1 MVDMSFRK
9 WVHSIDFAL
18 LLIVAAILTI
28 GIFILC
34 SATVASVGAA
44 QGKPYLYVKKQGIWM
59 LAGFAVMVGMCSFDY
74 HILGQYYRLVY
85 AGTLLVLALVL
96 VFGKDIAG
104 TQGWFRI
111 GPVGIQPA
119 ELAKIGVVI
128 SLAKHLEKK
137 EHLDQMRD
145 LISPFVLI
153 GIPMLLILKQPDFGT
168 AMVFIGVLFGM
179 LFMAGACP
187 RHLGII
193 AGIGI
198 GVFSLVAFLSIKDIV
213 PILAPHQMGRI
224 LVFFD
229 PYKYRTGA
237 GWNVIQSMI
246 AIGSGGL
253 FGKGLFQGTQAQLNF
268 LPAHHTDF
276 IFSVVGEELG
286 FLGAFGLLTLYL
298 LLLWRGLKIMVL
310 AKDDFGANLAA
321 GVISMLLFHLVI
333 NIGMTLGVMPVTGIP
348 LPFVSYG
355 GSSLLTNMAGVGLL
369 LNVYM
374 RRRKIMFQ

>member
-1 MVDMSFRK
+1 MAMGFRK
-9 WVHSIDFAL
+9 WIHNIDFAL
-18 LLIVAAILTI
+18 LLLI
-28 GIFILC
+28 GILLVFGLITLC

-44 QGKPYLYVKKQGIWM
+44 QGDPYLYVKKQGAWM
-59 LAGFAVMVGMCSFDY
+59 LAGLIVMVGMCSFDY
-74 HILGQYYRLVY
+74 NILGQYHRVIY
-85 AGTLLVLALVL
+85 AGTLLVLTMVL
-96 VFGKDIAG
+96 VFGRNIAG
-104 TQGWFRI
+104 TQGWFRV

-119 ELAKIGVVI
+119 EFAKIGVVI
-128 SLAKHLEKK
+128 TLAKHLEKK
-137 EHLDQMRD
+137 EHLDQLTD
-145 LISPFVLI
+145 LISPFLYV
-153 GIPMLLILKQPDFGT
+153 GVPMLLILKQPDFGT

-187 RHLGII
+187 RHLGAI
-193 AGIGI
+193 AGIGLV
-198 GVFSLVAFLSIKDIV
+198 VFGFAAFLTIRGLV
-213 PILAPHQMGRI
+213 PILAPHQVGRI

-229 PYKYRTGA
+229 PYRDRTGA

-286 FLGAFGLLTLYL
+286 FLGAFGLLAVYL
-298 LLLWRGLKIMVL
+298 LLIWRGLKIMTL

-321 GVISMLLFHLVI
+321 GVVSMLLFHLVI
-333 NIGMTLGVMPVTGIP
+333 NIGMTLGIMPVTGIP
-348 LPFVSYG
+348 LPFISYG

>member
-1 MVDMSFRK
+1 M
-9 WVHSIDFAL
+9 L
-18 LLIVAAILTI
+18 LVFGLVT
-28 GIFILC
+28 LC

-44 QGKPYLYVKKQGIWM
+44 QGDPYLYVKKQAAWM
-59 LAGFAVMVGMCSFDY
+59 LAGLIVMVGMCSFDY
-74 HILGQYYRLVY
+74 NILGQYYRPIY
-85 AGTLLVLALVL
+85 AGTILVLMMVLVL
-96 VFGKDIAG
+96 GKNIAG
-104 TQGWFRI
+104 TQGWFRF

-119 ELAKIGVVI
+119 EFAKIGVI
-128 SLAKHLEKK
+128 ITLAKHLEKK
-137 EHLDQMRD
+137 DHLDQMVD
-145 LISPFVLI
+145 LVSPFLHV

-168 AMVFIGVLFGM
+168 AMVFVGVLFGM

-187 RHLGII
+187 RHLGIV
-193 AGIGI
+193 AGVGLL
-198 GVFSLVAFLSIKDIV
+198 VFSLAAFLTIQGLV
-213 PILAPHQMGRI
+213 PILAPHQVGRI

-229 PYKYRTGA
+229 PYRDRTGA

-253 FGKGLFQGTQAQLNF
+253 FGKGLFEGTQAQLNF

-286 FLGAFGLLTLYL
+286 FLGAFGLLAFYL
-298 LLLWRGLKIMVL
+298 LLLWRGLKIMVV

-333 NIGMTLGVMPVTGIP
+333 NVGMTLGIMPVTGIP
-348 LPFVSYG
+348 LPFISYG
-355 GSSLLTNMAGVGLL
+355 GSSLLTNMAGIGLL

>member
-1 MVDMSFRK
+1 MKK
-9 WVHSIDFAL
+9 WIHNIDFAL
-18 LLIVAAILTI
+18 LLLVGLLLVFGLA
-28 GIFILC
+28 ILC

-44 QGKPYLYVKKQGIWM
+44 QGDPYLYVKKQVVWM
-59 LAGFAVMVGMCSFDY
+59 LAGLVVMVAMCSFDY
-74 HILGQYYRLVY
+74 NILGQYHRLIY
-85 AGTLLVLALVL
+85 AGTLFILGSVL
-96 VFGKDIAG
+96 VFGRNIAG

-119 ELAKIGVVI
+119 EFAKIGVVI
-128 SLAKHLEKK
+128 TLARHLEKK
-137 EHLDQMRD
+137 DHLDELVD
-145 LISPFVLI
+145 LISPLLHV

-168 AMVFIGVLFGM
+168 AMVFVGVLFGM

-187 RHLGII
+187 RHLGIM
-193 AGIGI
+193 AGIGL
-198 GVFSLVAFLSIKDIV
+198 GVFGVAAFLSIKGIV
-213 PILAPHQMGRI
+213 PILAPHQIGRI

-229 PYKYRTGA
+229 PYSDRTGA

-253 FGKGLFQGTQAQLNF
+253 FGKGLFKGTQAQLNF

-286 FLGAFGLLTLYL
+286 FLGAFGLLALYL
-298 LLLWRGLKIMVL
+298 LLLWRGLKILVL

-321 GVISMLLFHLVI
+321 GIVSMLLFHLVI

-355 GSSLLTNMAGVGLL
+355 GSSLLTNMAGIGLL

-374 RRRKIMFQ
+374 RRRKIMF